1 MGLSKFITSFPWQR
15 YSRKLRNRIA
25 KPRNSGFF
33 LREDAEQRGM
43 RLVKG
48 TEGERCEGNRVSLFW
63 LVDPEDGTIVDAK
76 FQVFGQS
83 ALVGAA
89 DVLCDLV
96 VGKNYD
102 QAKRIGTDLLD
113 KELSDRSGM
122 PAFPA
127 ETFPH
132 LNLVISAVDHA
143 AEKCVD
149 IPLPTTYIAPPA
161 PTDIGEVLEG
171 GYPGFDEMEQAQ
183 KLVLIEQVLDSE
195 VRPYI
200 AMDGGGIEVINLLK
214 GRSLVIAYQGNCVSC
229 FSAVGAT
236 LSYIQ
241 QVIRAKV
248 HPEMDVVP
256 QM

>member
-1 MGLSKFITSFPWQR
+1 MGITKFITSFPWQR

-25 KPRNSGFF
+25 KPRNVGHFSV
-33 LREDAEQRGM
+33 EDATERGM
-43 RLVKG
+43 RLVCG
-48 TEGERCEGNRVSLFW
+48 TEGERVTGNIVSLYW
-63 LVDPEDGTIVDAK
+63 LVDPDDGAIVDAR
-76 FQVFGQS
+76 FQLFGQS

-89 DVLCDLV
+89 DILCDLV

-102 QAKRIGTDLLD
+102 QAKRMSSDLLD
-113 KELSDRSGM
+113 KELSDRASAS
-122 PAFPA
+122 AFPK

-143 AEKCVD
+143 AQMCVD
-149 IPLPTTYIAPPA
+149 IPLPLTYVAPPA

-171 GYPGFDEMEQAQ
+171 GYPGFDEMSQTEQLA
-183 KLVLIEQVLDSE
+183 LIEQVLDGE

-214 GRSLVIAYQGNCVSC
+214 SRSLIIAYQGNCVSC

-241 QVIRAKV
+241 QVLRAKV
-248 HPEMDVVP
+248 HPEMEVVP